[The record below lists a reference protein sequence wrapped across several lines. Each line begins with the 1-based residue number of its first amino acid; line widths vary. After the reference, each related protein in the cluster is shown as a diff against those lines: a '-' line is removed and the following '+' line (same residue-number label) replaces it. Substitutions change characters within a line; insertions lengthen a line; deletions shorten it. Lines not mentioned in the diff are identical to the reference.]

1 MPLACHRPH
10 RCVKN
15 RSGAKHVRGSRHR
28 LAPRIQIHTQHMQK
42 VGLRSALCLPLQYGA
57 VFSLPRR
64 LRRRGRIASFPH
76 ARHCASCPA
85 PASCATPHERLLRF
99 DARHVH
105 ASIFF
110 RHQSR
115 PPPWA
120 PSARGLWA
128 LLIAL
133 AILWFA
139 TLDAR
144 RLVHPD
150 EGRYAEIAR
159 EMAATGDWVTP
170 RLNGLKYFEKPP
182 LQYWLTAAAYRRL
195 RRARMDGAAVACAR
209 RIPGRIG
216 ARRGRLR
223 AGWRHARRVCGARA
237 RHDALARGHR
247 PDRHARFRSLVL
259 PGVGLQRTGD
269 RPARGNRCERA
280 PDLDVGRLGRARR
293 RDAVE
298 RVDRHRAA
306 RRRARRL
313 YGAHPRFRGLA
324 PAPRG
329 LGSRGLPRADGALV
343 RRRRAGERRI
353 RPVLLHPRAFR
364 ALSHHGP

>member
-1 MPLACHRPH
+1 MLGESRDSRTKDCSVSMLAM
-10 RCVKN
+10 
-15 RSGAKHVRGSRHR
+15 S
-28 LAPRIQIHTQHMQK
+28 APPSSPAT
-42 VGLRSALCLPLQYGA
+42 SA
-57 VFSLPRR
+57 S
-64 LRRRGRIASFPH
+64 S
-76 ARHCASCPA
+76 S
-85 PASCATPHERLLRF
+85 
-99 DARHVH
+99 
-105 ASIFF
+105 
-110 RHQSR
+110 
-115 PPPWA
+115 WA
-120 PSARGLWA
+120 PSARALWA

-182 LQYWLTAAAYRRL
+182 LQYWLTAAAYRVFGVHEWTARL
-195 RRARMDGAAVACAR
+195 WPALAGFLGVLALGAAGYALGGVTL
-209 RIPGRIG
+209 G
-216 ARRGRLR
+216 AY
-223 AGWRHARRVCGARA
+223 AGPRA

-259 PGVGLQRTGD
+259 PGAGLQRTGD

-313 YGAHPRFRGLA
+313 YGADPRFRGLA

-329 LGSRGLPRADGALV
+329 LGPRGLSRADGALV